1 MLPPRRSPPAKTATA
16 APGKVRIIA
25 GSLRNS
31 RLAVPDLPGLRP
43 TAERVRETLFN
54 WLAPHLEGAR
64 CLDLFA
70 GTGALGIEAASRGA
84 GEVVMV
90 ERDASLAAALR
101 ANLLR
106 LKVTTTQVEN
116 ADALTFLDRAEG
128 TFDIVFLDP
137 PFARDLWAPAA
148 QRLQQRGLLRAE
160 ALVYVESPATLA
172 PEVPADWSVHREGR
186 AGEVRYVLYRTPSSG

>member
-1 MLPPRRSPPAKTATA
+1 MLPPRRSTPAKTAA

-54 WLAPHLEGAR
+54 WLAPHIEGAR

-106 LKVTTTQVEN
+106 FKLTTTKVEN
-116 ADALTFLDRAEG
+116 ADALGFLERADG
-128 TFDIVFLDP
+128 AFDIAFLDP
-137 PFARDLWAPAA
+137 PFAQGLWEPAT
-148 QRLQQRGLLRAE
+148 QRLQERGLLRAG
-160 ALVYVESPATLA
+160 AFVYVESPVSMA
-172 PEVPADWSVHREGR
+172 PVVPADWSVHREGR
-186 AGEVRYVLYRTPSSG
+186 AGEVRYVLYRTPG